1 MLMLMR
7 MKLDLG
13 EGTLGDPFKIP
24 LTLTINIIRFLSD
37 QRVLNNTKLSYFQPT
52 EILHSIIDAIEHFIQ
67 SLS

>member
-24 LTLTINIIRFLSD
+24 LTLTINIIRFN
-37 QRVLNNTKLSYFQPT
+37 QINEF
-52 EILHSIIDAIEHFIQ
+52 
-67 SLS
+67 